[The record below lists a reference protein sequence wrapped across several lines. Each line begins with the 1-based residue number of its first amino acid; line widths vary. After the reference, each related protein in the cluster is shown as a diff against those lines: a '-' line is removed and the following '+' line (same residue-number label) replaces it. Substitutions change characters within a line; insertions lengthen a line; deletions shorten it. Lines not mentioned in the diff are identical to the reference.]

1 MLRIWCHTPAHS
13 SLICCRQ
20 GRRRLLQ
27 SVRKHARQERR
38 LDAEHPSSLSAAPPL
53 PLFSHANAL
62 LVEVLRVCVRG
73 AGFDHAESAPSWE
86 RRRLTAPHREHGP
99 ARRALARCRVLGD
112 GLVQKSFSLQLGLG
126 PDQRRRPP
134 PPCDSPPLSS
144 SAPSSPPL
152 SPAPPLPTLPSPAP
166 PTAPPTHTSS
176 CPRRRCLR
184 LPRHIM
190 QHHIAFT
197 HPACP
202 RISLP

>member
-1 MLRIWCHTPAHS
+1 M
-13 SLICCRQ
+13 
-20 GRRRLLQ
+20 
-27 SVRKHARQERR
+27 RKHARQERR

-62 LVEVLRVCVRG
+62 LVEVLRVPCVFEAPASITLNR
-73 AGFDHAESAPSWE
+73 PSWE

-99 ARRALARCRVLGD
+99 ARRALARYRVVGD

-126 PDQRRRPP
+126 PDPTP
-134 PPCDSPPLSS
+134 SPCDSPPLSS
-144 SAPSSPPL
+144 SAPPLPPL

-197 HPACP
+197 HRACP

>member
-1 MLRIWCHTPAHS
+1 MAHS
-13 SLICCRQ
+13 SFICCRQ

-27 SVRKHARQERR
+27 SVRKHERRERR
-38 LDAEHPSSLSAAPPL
+38 LDAEHPSSLAAAPPL

-62 LVEVLRVCVRG
+62 LVEVLRVPCVFEAPASITLNR
-73 AGFDHAESAPSWE
+73 PSWE
-86 RRRLTAPHREHGP
+86 RRRLTAHHREHGLDG
-99 ARRALARCRVLGD
+99 RALACCRVLGD

-126 PDQRRRPP
+126 LDQRRRPP

-144 SAPSSPPL
+144 SAPPSPPL